1 MINLILNLK
10 KMLNFYLNLVKFKML
25 IEARF
30 KFYLFQD
37 FKLLT

>member
-25 IEARF
+25 IETRF